1 MTVKGEAIL
10 RIEKQYKDLI
20 LNIGSV
26 LSANDAC
33 VFKQNT
39 RNWTEHKI
47 LTQCSQV
54 LGYTNVCPTT

>member
-26 LSANDAC
+26 SFGERRLC
-33 VFKQNT
+33 F
-39 RNWTEHKI
+39 
-47 LTQCSQV
+47 
-54 LGYTNVCPTT
+54 